1 MNQHGCRGVVL
12 QSSLDDFPGIDAGT
26 VQSAP
31 EQFVKDDHPV
41 PAVEQK
47 QGEYL
52 MLVVAQQR
60 LQVGLV
66 KGQATNCRAVSK
78 ARCLIWAPW
87 PNQAESRRYSVLR
100 ARRS

>member
-60 LQVGLV
+60 LQV
-66 KGQATNCRAVSK
+66 
-78 ARCLIWAPW
+78 
-87 PNQAESRRYSVLR
+87 AEHFLW
-100 ARRS
+100 